1 MSGYDVNVS
10 QFHRR
15 DSINSDDGH
24 IYFTISDLNTSSP
37 NQQQSDGD
45 QTQQSESDWSKQRDA
60 CWQEYWRWCEL
71 NVIFICI
78 RITNQLLYLEWIIV
92 SLCHYRPNNQ
102 DKWYLHC
109 SCYILYGININC
121 CVLARFSLQWTKYYW
136 CQSVGDG
143 LRWWPEEMGTIW
155 QFVWPE
161 QSAHLPSSAK

>member
-78 RITNQLLYLEWIIV
+78 RITNQLLYLE
-92 SLCHYRPNNQ
+92 
-102 DKWYLHC
+102 
-109 SCYILYGININC
+109 
-121 CVLARFSLQWTKYYW
+121 
-136 CQSVGDG
+136 
-143 LRWWPEEMGTIW
+143 
-155 QFVWPE
+155 
-161 QSAHLPSSAK
+161 